1 MSFEPTR
8 EAGLARLADFV
19 PRAGRAYAAERNADR
34 GPGDRTNVST
44 LSPWVRH
51 RLVTEREVV
60 DAVLQRHS
68 LDAAQKFVQ
77 EVYWRTY
84 WKGWLELRPSVWAR
98 YTAAVAPALE
108 ALSADGRARYDDA
121 VAGRTGI
128 EGFDDWA
135 RELVDTGY
143 LHNHARMWFASIWI
157 FTLRLPWQLGADF
170 FLRHLLDGDPA
181 SNTLSWRWV
190 AGLQTRGKTYLATA
204 QNIQRYTEGRFR
216 PHGLATEAVAPED
229 DAPVPAPSAAPL
241 PEAIPAGPVALL
253 LHEDDL
259 HAESHAA
266 ALEAAGAEVVAIAS
280 PTAGE
285 PRSPLPASTLPV
297 STLPASTRGDPTA
310 PLVAGFTAAALAD
323 GSARAGAHV
332 GVGASAL
339 DGITASSVRA
349 WLRELNLTAIVTP
362 YAPVGPVRDRLDR
375 LANQLA
381 SEGITTTRLLRP
393 WDAHAWPHASR
404 GFFPFRERIPALL
417 REEQI
422 GREAR

>member
-1 MSFEPTR
+1 MTVDPTR

-19 PRAGRAYAAERNADR
+19 PRAGRAYAAERNTDR
-34 GPGDRTNVST
+34 GPGDRSNVST

-68 LDAAQKFVQ
+68 VDAAGKFVQ
-77 EVYWRTY
+77 EVLWRTY

-98 YTAAVAPALE
+98 YTAAVAPALD
-108 ALSADGRARYDDA
+108 ALSAADRATYDDA

-135 RELVDTGY
+135 RELVELGY

-190 AGLQTRGKTYLATA
+190 AGLQTVGKTYLATT
-204 QNIQRYTEGRFR
+204 QNIEFATEGRFSPR
-216 PHGLATEAVAPED
+216 GLAENAPAVDD
-229 DAPVPAPSAAPL
+229 DAPIPAPGPAPRHEPL
-241 PEAIPAGPVALL
+241 PSGRVGLL

-259 HAESHAA
+259 HAES
-266 ALEAAGAEVVAIAS
+266 LEPLLSAAGADVVAVAS
-280 PTAGE
+280 PTAAKS
-285 PRSPLPASTLPV
+285 RTTL
-297 STLPASTRGDPTA
+297 AAPTSQ
-310 PLVAGFTAAALAD
+310 LVAGFTAGALAD
-323 GSARAGAHV
+323 GRARAGAHY
-332 GVGASAL
+332 GAASSAL
-339 DGITASSVRA
+339 DGLTASAIQDWAKDHDLSV
-349 WLRELNLTAIVTP
+349 IVTP
-362 YAPVGPVRDRLDR
+362 YAPIGPVSDRLD
-375 LANQLA
+375 QLDREL
-381 SEGITTTRLLRP
+381 SDGLTLTRVLRP
-393 WDAHAWPHASR
+393 WDARAWPHATR
-404 GFFPFRERIPALL
+404 GFFPFRESIPALL

-422 GREAR
+422 GS

>member
-1 MSFEPTR
+1 MTAERSGAAPTR
-8 EAGLARLADFV
+8 AAGLARLADFV
-19 PRAGRAYAAERNADR
+19 PRAGRPYAAERNADH
-34 GPGDRTNVST
+34 GSGDRSNVST

-60 DAVLQRHS
+60 EAVLQRHS
-68 LDAAQKFVQ
+68 LDAAGKFVQ

-84 WKGWLELRPSVWAR
+84 WKGWLELRPSVWTR
-98 YTAAVAPALE
+98 YAASVPHALDD
-108 ALSADGRARYDDA
+108 LSAAERASYDDA

-135 RELVDTGY
+135 RELVELGY

-204 QNIQRYTEGRFR
+204 DNIERYTDGRFR
-216 PHGLATEAVAPED
+216 PTGLATEAIPPED
-229 DAPVPAPSAAPL
+229 DTAVPPPGDAPL
-241 PEAIPAGPVALL
+241 PEQIPAGPVALL

-266 ALEAAGAEVVAIAS
+266 ALGAADAHVVAVAS
-280 PTAGE
+280 PTTGE
-285 PRSPLPASTLPV
+285 PRSPLPASTV
-297 STLPASTRGDPTA
+297 GDPTA
-310 PLVAGFTAAALAD
+310 PLVAGFTEAALAD
-323 GSARAGAHV
+323 GRARAGAHY
-332 GVGASAL
+332 GAAACAL
-339 DGITASSVRA
+339 DGITASAVRE
-349 WLRELNLTAIVTP
+349 WLREHELTAIVTP
-362 YAPVGPVRDRLDR
+362 YAPTGPARDRLDR
-375 LANQLA
+375 LEHDLA
-381 SEGITTTRLLRP
+381 VDGITVTRLLRP
-393 WDAHAWPHASR
+393 WDAHAWPHATR

-417 REEQI
+417 REQRR
-422 GREAR
+422 GP

>member
-1 MSFEPTR
+1 MTFEPAR

-19 PRAGRAYAAERNADR
+19 PRAGRAYAAERNTDQ
-34 GPGDRTNVST
+34 GPGDRSNVST

-60 DAVLQRHS
+60 EATLQKHS
-68 LDAAQKFVQ
+68 FDAAQKFVQ

-84 WKGWLELRPSVWAR
+84 WMGWLEQRPSVWAR
-98 YTAAVAPALE
+98 YAAAVEPAL
-108 ALSADGRARYDDA
+108 AGLSADDRTTYDDA

-157 FTLRLPWQLGADF
+157 FTLQLPWQLGADF
-170 FLRHLLDGDPA
+170 FLRHLVDGDPA

-204 QNIQRYTEGRFR
+204 QNIERYTEGRFR
-216 PHGLATEAVAPED
+216 PRGLATEAIPPED
-229 DAPVPAPSAAPL
+229 DAPVPAPGAAPR

-259 HAESHAA
+259 HTESHAA
-266 ALEAAGAEVVAIAS
+266 ALEAAGAEVVAVAS
-280 PTAGE
+280 PAAGE
-285 PRSPLPASTLPV
+285 PRSLLPASTV
-297 STLPASTRGDPTA
+297 GDPTSA
-310 PLVAGFTAAALAD
+310 LVAGFTAAALDD
-323 GSARAGAHV
+323 GRARAGAHYA
-332 GVGASAL
+332 VGASVL
-339 DGITASSVRA
+339 DRITASAVLE
-349 WLRELNLTAIVTP
+349 WLREHNLTAIVTP
-362 YAPVGPVRDRLDR
+362 YAPVGPTRDRLDR
-375 LANQLA
+375 LATQLA
-381 SEGITTTRLLRP
+381 ENGITTTRLLRP
-393 WDAHAWPHASR
+393 WDAHAWPHATR

-422 GREAR
+422 GQ